1 MQLKNLSHESKES
14 EEERQKKIS
23 TLYDLSYDL
32 STFIASEVDG
42 EDFHEGYL
50 KDKKAFARLIKS
62 TLKTERNLNKYF
74 KELSQRVWGY
84 VNWME
89 YYTKIKKGQIFIEE
103 MKWQDEVLAL
113 LVSFTDSLDDAFEVG
128 GQTAEKELGF
138 SIGFTVKDVPA
149 MNALRKYTLQLAR
162 DVTDTTKEIV
172 KQSILR
178 SIQLGENQSQA
189 TERLVSVIQNPKRAA
204 KIAHTETIRAYSQGK
219 VQVGL
224 EVGARFKVWR
234 NGQPGA
240 CSICSELHDVKVKI
254 DEDFQSSIGPIPY
267 PPGHPNCRCIL
278 QLEM

>member
-189 TERLVSVIQNPKRAA
+189 TERLASVIQNPKRAA

-240 CSICSELHDVKVKI
+240 CSICSELHDMKVKI

>member
-1 MQLKNLSHESKES
+1 MQLKNLSHESKEL

-23 TLYDLSYDL
+23 ILYDLSYDL

-189 TERLVSVIQNPKRAA
+189 TERLASVIQNPKRAA

-240 CSICSELHDVKVKI
+240 CSICSELHDMKVKI

>member
-1 MQLKNLSHESKES
+1 MQLKNLSHKSKEL

-32 STFIASEVDG
+32 STFIASEIDG

-62 TLKTERNLNKYF
+62 TIKTERNLNKYF
-74 KELSQRVWGY
+74 KGLSERVWSY

-89 YYTKIKKGQIFIEE
+89 YYSRVQKGEAIIEE
-103 MKWQDEVLAL
+103 IKWADEILTL
-113 LVSFTDSLDDAFEVG
+113 MVSFTDSLDDAYEVG
-128 GQTAEKELGF
+128 GQSAESELGL
-138 SIGFTVKDVPA
+138 SIGFTVKEAPA
-149 MNALRKYTLQLAR
+149 MNALRKYTLSLAR
-162 DVTDTTKEIV
+162 DITDTTKDIV

-189 TERLVSVIQNPKRAA
+189 TERLASVIQNPKRAA

-240 CSICSELHDVKVKI
+240 CSICSELHDMKVGI
-254 DEDFQSSIGPIPY
+254 DEDFQSSIGSIPY